1 MQDIIIRNATI
12 KDIEKIADI
21 KIEGW
26 QTVYRGIVDDD
37 FLDNMDRDKE
47 IEKRRNNRDNGVNII
62 VAELNNDIME
72 LLKGQ
77 GKTKMILGCLKEN
90 YPSRAFYEKM
100 GGKVINYDEIEF
112 GNRKYG
118 LAMYEYDITNI

>member
-62 VAELNNDIME
+62 VAELNNDIVGF
-72 LLKGQ
+72 LS
-77 GKTKMILGCLKEN
+77 I
-90 YPSRAFYEKM
+90 
-100 GGKVINYDEIEF
+100 
-112 GNRKYG
+112 
-118 LAMYEYDITNI
+118 